1 MHEMSRMIH
10 SGALAPSNIA
20 LQKAYSIASSAVA
33 SNLACFA
40 LDEIS
45 HDNQFREIRDREFAI
60 ATMIV
65 YRFLTKKTAIRNTT

>member
-10 SGALAPSNIA
+10 SGALAPSIIA

-33 SNLACFA
+33 SNLACSFA

-45 HDNQFREIRDREFAI
+45 HDDQFREIRDG
-60 ATMIV
+60 
-65 YRFLTKKTAIRNTT
+65 